1 MNEFEPGFR
10 LSDLYGVIRRRLPL
24 IIVAVIVGAVIASA
38 FLISQTTQFAAT
50 STVVVQRIGTG
61 LILDP
66 STPSAGGGSSSGPS
80 SLLEQATSDAV
91 VREVRT
97 QLKLKGGL
105 DDIRQNVE
113 VENASPS
120 LRVDITYTA
129 GDQRAAKEGADA
141 FATVFLDQRR
151 AQAERTITDAR
162 TKIEA
167 ELKTKTEDLNAAYLR
182 LATSSPTSPAEAQ
195 ARGQTEILL
204 PAISNL
210 NDQLNALLTVDTTP
224 GTITQAASVPKDAAG
239 VPTAVIVVGI
249 VAIVA
254 LIGLGIAL
262 AWDRLDPRVTSESD
276 IERLSPSTSVDILP
290 LGSSI
295 NAHQRGSPR
304 AAALNRLVFRLATPG
319 ATESPRAI
327 LLAGTGDRAPT
338 ELASELNQAF
348 ADAGARSF
356 LVSTVPAHK
365 KAGRNGAKV
374 ATQSLRPIIEGK
386 VKLKDVVGNGHG
398 PVVLCP
404 EDAADAE
411 ATINPKSIERLL
423 SKAKTEGFHVV
434 LFAGPTPA
442 RHSRTVGVAREVNSV
457 VVAAD
462 PHATRSGVRDAVA
475 AMVDADRPPSDV
487 VVA

>member
-24 IIVAVIVGAVIASA
+24 IIVAVIVGAVMASA
-38 FLISQTTQFAAT
+38 FLVSQTTEFEAT
-50 STVVVQRIGTG
+50 ATVVAQRISTG
-61 LILDP
+61 VTLDP
-66 STPSAGGGSSSGPS
+66 NSASPGT
-80 SLLEQATSDAV
+80 SLNSPATLAEQATSDAV
-91 VREVRT
+91 AREVKK
-97 QLKLKGGL
+97 QLDLEGDL
-105 DDIRQNVE
+105 DQIRSRVS
-113 VENASPS
+113 VENAPGSPR
-120 LRVDITYTA
+120 LDITFRA

-151 AQAERTITDAR
+151 AQAERAIVSAR
-162 TKIEA
+162 AKIGTEVQA
-167 ELKTKTEDLNAAYLR
+167 KTETLTAAYQSI
-182 LATSSPTSPAEAQ
+182 ATADPRSGVYAQ
-195 ARGQTEILL
+195 AQTQVEILV
-204 PAISNL
+204 PQIANL
-210 NDQLNALLTVDTTP
+210 LEQENLLIAVDTTP
-224 GTITQAASVPKDAAG
+224 GQVTQAAQVPKDAAG

-249 VAIVA
+249 VAMVA
-254 LIGLGIAL
+254 LVGLGIAL
-262 AWDRLDPRVTSESD
+262 AWDRLDPRVTSELD
-276 IERLSPSTSVDILP
+276 IERISPSTSVDILP
-290 LGSSI
+290 LGSSS
-295 NAHQRGSPR
+295 NVHQRGSPR

-365 KAGRNGAKV
+365 KGGRNGSKLP
-374 ATQSLRPIIEGK
+374 TQSLRPIIDGK
-386 VKLKDVVGNGHG
+386 VPLKDVVGNGHG
-398 PVVLCP
+398 PVLLCP

-423 SKAKTEGFHVV
+423 AKAKSEGFHVV

-462 PHATRSGVRDAVA
+462 PRATRSGVRDAVA
-475 AMVDADRPPSDV
+475 AMVDADKPPSDV